1 MAGKEDKLQHK
12 ASSCERMTV
21 PMTSKRR
28 TQVLMLICMDYLIGH
43 IKNRCDY
50 DFHHAWNCSSG
61 LIGSSDS
68 LLSVIDDKQI
78 GDCIGP
84 IPDDDSFED
93 IIRVGVQTLA
103 HACYTREW
111 EGSIGCYLHPERGV
125 FDATSWRGY
134 GR

>member
-1 MAGKEDKLQHK
+1 MITEEKLQHK
-12 ASSCERMTV
+12 AGSCKCMTV
-21 PMTSKRR
+21 PMTAKRR

-43 IKNRCDY
+43 IKNRSGY
-50 DFHHAWNCSSG
+50 DFWHAWNYFSG
-61 LIGSSDS
+61 FIGSSHS

-93 IIRVGVQTLA
+93 IIRIGVQTLS
-103 HACYTREW
+103 HACYTKQW
-111 EGSIGCYLHPERGV
+111 ESSMGCPLHPERGV
-125 FDATSWRGY
+125 FDTTSRRGY